1 MQQRVILETVNDVG
15 YRHRVVI
22 EFLVTP
28 KVSVETS
35 AKVSAIIIAVLRSA
49 EAPLVAELKE

>member
-1 MQQRVILETVNDVG
+1 MHQRVILETVNDV
-15 YRHRVVI
+15 RSKHRVVI

-28 KVSVETS
+28 KVSLETS
-35 AKVSAIIIAVLRSA
+35 AKVSAMIMEVLRSA